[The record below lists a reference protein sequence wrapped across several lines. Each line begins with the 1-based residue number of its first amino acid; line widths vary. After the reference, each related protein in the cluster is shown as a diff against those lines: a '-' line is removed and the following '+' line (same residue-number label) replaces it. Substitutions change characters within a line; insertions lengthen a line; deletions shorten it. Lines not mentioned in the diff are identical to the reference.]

1 MCMSIYIYNL
11 FLKNN
16 LKEWMILFVE
26 ETKCWPP
33 TLTNKDGYHP
43 NRAVSCRVELLHH
56 SNTLEGTRIQKPGI
70 EPTTTQI

>member
-1 MCMSIYIYNL
+1 MND
-11 FLKNN
+11 
-16 LKEWMILFVE
+16 FVCGRDQVL
-26 ETKCWPP
+26 TP